1 VSILGVVV
9 CGAPLA
15 GRTNDLFEHARQAG
29 WDVSLTATDAA
40 SAWLGTDQLEASDAV
55 RKPGELKRRRPDALL
70 VCPLTFNSGSK
81 WALGIADNRPMSLM
95 CESLGAGIPI
105 VAVPMVNE
113 SLWQHP
119 SWAGHLKVL
128 GDSGV
133 VFVDPAT
140 GRTAAVPLA
149 SGTGDRVAAEF
160 GISSVIDLLSTLRS
174 RTS

>member
-1 VSILGVVV
+1 MSILGVVV

-55 RKPGELKRRRPDALL
+55 RKPGERKRRRPDALL

-128 GDSGV
+128 SNAGV
-133 VFVDPAT
+133 VFVDPVT
-140 GRTAAVPLA
+140 GRQGAAALA
-149 SGTGDRVAAEF
+149 SGSGDRVSAEF
-160 GISSVIDLLSTLRS
+160 DPRLVIELLSHLRS
-174 RTS
+174 GAS

>member
-15 GRTNDLFEHARQAG
+15 GRANDLIEHARQAG
-29 WDVSLTATDAA
+29 WAVSLAATDAA
-40 SAWLGTDQLEASDAV
+40 SLWLSADLPEENVVV
-55 RKPGELKRRRPDALL
+55 RKPGEPKRRRPDALL

-128 GDSGV
+128 SDNGV
-133 VFVDPAT
+133 AFVDPAT
-140 GRTAAVPLA
+140 GQRAAMPLA

-160 GISSVIDLLSTLRS
+160 RIRPVIDLLSVLRS
-174 RTS
+174 ERP